1 MREEFTIMQTQVL
14 PPDDD
19 SNNSEEF
26 LKTHKLFTSNQAR
39 LYCGQLNRTYSA
51 EVQLEVALS
60 DFVHQICRI
69 FFTGVLKMFFL
80 L

>member
-1 MREEFTIMQTQVL
+1 MQTQVA

-19 SNNSEEF
+19 PNNSEEF
-26 LKTHKLFTSNQAR
+26 LKTHELFTSNQAS

-51 EVQLEVALS
+51 EVQLGVALS
-60 DFVHQICRI
+60 DFIHQIYRI
-69 FFTGVLKMFFL
+69 FFTVVLKMFFL